1 MARSILIGSDFTKDI
16 LRSEGALLTLWKCP
30 DLKSTHSDC
39 KIVTLFASVVPS
51 VPEILYPIQS
61 SPSVFQDEATYE
73 LAAVIPDLSW
83 RLRTQASLQSSLK
96 PYDQCVSR
104 PESPFFT
111 NLRKQHKSGPQDDG
125 DGSQEDKDQSH
136 DKDKSYPVT
145 CKKYTNCNLEAVKFQ
160 KNGIPKA
167 KSGNDIA
174 HWSHETD
181 WSSFTLLDQ
190 HHLALRKTSANA
202 HVASLSCEI
211 SSSEVLRAIENVIE
225 DVIMSLSKSKAPIL
239 ILRNRS
245 DWGNIHFTE
254 AVGLQMISNCTT
266 QQIRSDNPK
275 SATKFALCLKI
286 LSIIY
291 KMVQTNTDIFYT
303 DTVLFGNQRV
313 VDNIINDIS
322 CMLKIPRR
330 TLHILSTSKGCIAG
344 NLSYIEEDGTKTPVP
359 SNVEGIRNLITDA
372 KFILIIEKDAT
383 FQRLLDDNFCCKM
396 SPSIII
402 TGKGVPDINTR
413 LLVRKL
419 WDNCHVP
426 IFALMDADPHG
437 IEIMSIYKYGSVS
450 MSFEAHR
457 LTVPAVRWLGLLP
470 SDVYR
475 LNVPKSALIPLT
487 KEDQSKLTALQA
499 RPYIAHESAWKKEL
513 DIMET
518 SKMKAEIQALTSF
531 STDYLSRIYLPNK
544 LQFGRKISD
553 LTLIFIFY
561 NCLFQRKNT

>member
-1 MARSILIGSDFTKDI
+1 MIY
-16 LRSEGALLTLWKCP
+16 
-30 DLKSTHSDC
+30 
-39 KIVTLFASVVPS
+39 FASPCHTHTMLLS
-51 VPEILYPIQS
+51 SQNLYIIKNHRHS
-61 SPSVFQDEATYE
+61 FKVS
-73 LAAVIPDLSW
+73 
-83 RLRTQASLQSSLK
+83 
-96 PYDQCVSR
+96 DQKV
-104 PESPFFT
+104 
-111 NLRKQHKSGPQDDG
+111 N
-125 DGSQEDKDQSH
+125 
-136 DKDKSYPVT
+136 V
-145 CKKYTNCNLEAVKFQ
+145 
-160 KNGIPKA
+160 
-167 KSGNDIA
+167 
-174 HWSHETD
+174 
-181 WSSFTLLDQ
+181 
-190 HHLALRKTSANA
+190 
-202 HVASLSCEI
+202 
-211 SSSEVLRAIENVIE
+211 SEVLRSIENVIE
-225 DVIMSLSKSKAPIL
+225 DVIMSLSKNKAPIL

-254 AVGLQMISNCTT
+254 AVGFQMISNCTT
-266 QQIRSDNPK
+266 QQIRSDSPK

-291 KMVQTNTDIFYT
+291 KMVQTNTYATKRDIFYT

-344 NLSYIEEDGTKTPVP
+344 DLSYIEEDGTKVNCTCSTTTPVP

-419 WDNCHVP
+419 WDTCHVP

-475 LNVPKSALIPLT
+475 LNVPMSALIPLT

-544 LQFGRKISD
+544 LQFGGWI
-553 LTLIFIFY
+553 
-561 NCLFQRKNT
+561 